1 MSTIMGLVGMAL
13 TGLLF
18 GVGFWFAARFVRG
31 RNGAA

>member
-18 GVGFWFAARFVRG
+18 GVGFWFAQRFVTRG
-31 RNGAA
+31 RGAA